1 MGDMMKNVLEIKN
14 VSKKISK
21 RQILKDISLEVKE
34 GEIFGFVGP
43 NGAGKT
49 TLIKVMLGLYKID
62 SGNVKIA
69 GYDIKKD
76 FEKAMEEIGAIIE
89 NPEMY
94 GYLSGKD
101 NLKLYARMDPN
112 NDYEYQKEVIE
123 SVKLGSRIN
132 NKVRTYSLGMRQR
145 LGIAQALIS
154 KPKLL
159 VLDEPTNGLDPLGIK
174 ELRDLLKKI
183 SKEKNIAVFI
193 SSHILSEIELMCDRI
208 AIIDNGKILEVKDMH
223 DKNDTESLRVSFEV
237 DEVNKA
243 KEVLKAN
250 NKEVKIIENGIE
262 VFVTREEVPDINLL
276 LVKENIK
283 VYEINI
289 EHKTLEDEFIEKTK
303 GTKGQI
309 K

>member
-1 MGDMMKNVLEIKN
+1 MKNVLEIKN
-14 VSKKISK
+14 VSKKIGK
-21 RQILKDISLEVKE
+21 RQILDNLSLDVRK

-49 TLIKVMLGLYKID
+49 TLIKVMLGLYKPNKGSI
-62 SGNVKIA
+62 SIA
-69 GYDIKKD
+69 GFDIKDD
-76 FEKAMEEIGAIIE
+76 FEKAMDEVGAIIE

>member
-1 MGDMMKNVLEIKN
+1 MKNVLEIKN
-14 VSKKISK
+14 VSKKIGK
-21 RQILKDISLEVKE
+21 RQILDNLSLDVRE

-49 TLIKVMLGLYKID
+49 TLIKVMLGLYKTNKGSI
-62 SGNVKIA
+62 SIA
-69 GYDIKKD
+69 GFDIKDD
-76 FEKAMEEIGAIIE
+76 FEKAMDEVGAIIE